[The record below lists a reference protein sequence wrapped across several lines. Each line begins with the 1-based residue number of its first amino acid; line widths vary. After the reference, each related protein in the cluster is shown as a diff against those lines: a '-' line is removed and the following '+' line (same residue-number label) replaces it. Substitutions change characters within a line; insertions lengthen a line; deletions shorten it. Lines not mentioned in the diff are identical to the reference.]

1 MPSSR
6 KKAKGKARKASK
18 SNSNNCNLILHYES
32 VCRHGCDIISK
43 DDICFKFIE
52 RFEVELRVV
61 YDSIKDKDDFT
72 FVDCLRKVTERLKAS
87 AKYSLIRQD

>member
-1 MPSSR
+1 MPSR

-18 SNSNNCNLILHYES
+18 TNSNNCNLILHYES

-43 DDICFKFIE
+43 DDICFKFIQN
-52 RFEVELRVV
+52 FEVELRVV

-72 FVDCLRKVTERLKAS
+72 FLDCHRKVTERLKAS